1 MMCASTENPP
11 DCLMW
16 SDALAAKYDGEGTFG
31 KEQWDQLLGHCQVR
45 KREGRPRVQQLIST
59 QGRNWRAS
67 EPELRLLS
75 QFDWGA
81 SHYYPMLHKFWTN
94 FFKGSFEKYGKEVFN
109 QYYAEMRATV
119 PAERLLEYHISEGWE
134 PLCEFLEVPVPKV
147 PFPHVNDTKM
157 FKTRCRARNRAQLYN
172 VLFRGAVIGS
182 GCIAGIWMG
191 YSLLH

>member
-1 MMCASTENPP
+1 
-11 DCLMW
+11 
-16 SDALAAKYDGEGTFG
+16 
-31 KEQWDQLLGHCQVR
+31 
-45 KREGRPRVQQLIST
+45 
-59 QGRNWRAS
+59 
-67 EPELRLLS
+67 
-75 QFDWGA
+75 
-81 SHYYPMLHKFWTN
+81 MLHKFWTN

-119 PAERLLEYHISEGWE
+119 PAERLLEYHISEGWG